1 MSIRTPRPFNL
12 IAELTYRCPLR
23 CAYCSNPVNYAEV
36 REALNADVWSRVFSE
51 AAALGVLHVGLTG
64 GEPTLHPEV
73 LDIVRGAARAE
84 LYSHLVT
91 AGTTLDR
98 QGLEEFK
105 NAGLRSVQLSIQ
117 DSRAES
123 SDAVAGVE
131 SFDRKIG
138 FAADVRALDL
148 PLILNVP
155 LHRNNLE
162 HVGDIID
169 LAAKLG
175 AHRVELAN
183 TQYNGWALHNRA
195 SLMPTPEQLERAER
209 VVEEAR
215 ARIGPR
221 MDILWVLP
229 DYFEKFPK
237 PCSGGWGLQAMV
249 VAPNGDVM
257 PCHGASVIPEL
268 DFANVRDHDLA
279 WIWTDS
285 DAFNRFRG
293 TDWMPEP
300 CQSCD
305 RREIDFGGCRC
316 QAFLLTGNASATDPV
331 CHLSPDHHLVEEAR
345 KESRVELPLVYRSMR
360 GVPAGS

>member
-1 MSIRTPRPFNL
+1 MPGPKPITL
-12 IAELTYRCPLR
+12 VAELTYKCPLR
-23 CAYCSNPVNYAEV
+23 CPYCSNPLDCGDGGYRDELDTSQWAT
-36 REALNADVWSRVFSE
+36 VFRQ
-51 AAALGVLHVGLTG
+51 ARDLGVLQLGLSG
-64 GEPTLHPEV
+64 GEPLLRKDLCE
-73 LDIVRGAARAE
+73 LVRAAADAG
-84 LYSHLVT
+84 LYTTLVT
-91 AGTTLDR
+91 AATLLTPELAS
-98 QGLEEFK
+98 GLK
-105 NAGLRSVQLSIQ
+105 DAGLDHVQISIQ
-117 DSRAES
+117 DSDAEV
-123 SDAVAGVE
+123 SDRLAGTR
-131 SFDRKIG
+131 SFETKLE
-138 FAADVRALDL
+138 AARLVKKLEF
-148 PLILNVP
+148 PLTLNFV
-155 LHRNNLE
+155 LHRQNLDSIVE
-162 HVGDIID
+162 ILE
-169 LAAKLG
+169 LAERLEAD
-175 AHRVELAN
+175 RIELAN

-195 SLMPTPEQLERAER
+195 ALMPTPEQLERAER

-279 WIWTDS
+279 WIWSDS
-285 DAFNRFRG
+285 QAFNRFRG

-360 GVPAGS
+360 GAPAG